1 MVSRSGVYPSMALN
15 FALPSLRPAS
25 PIGAESLQ
33 IIQNRVVVVAV
44 AVAVAVGLET
54 VDLFR
59 IF

>member
-1 MVSRSGVYPSMALN
+1 MVSRSGVYPSMSLN

-25 PIGAESLQ
+25 PIGADSLQ
-33 IIQNRVVVVAV
+33 IIQNRVVVVA

-54 VDLFR
+54 VDRFR